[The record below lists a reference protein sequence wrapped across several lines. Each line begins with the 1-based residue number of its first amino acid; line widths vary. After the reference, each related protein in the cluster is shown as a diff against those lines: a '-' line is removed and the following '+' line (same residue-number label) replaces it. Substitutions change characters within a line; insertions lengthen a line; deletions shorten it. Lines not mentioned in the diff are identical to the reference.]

1 MKTGEIMEKFLA
13 INILAFA
20 VLEIM
25 IFATGIDMI
34 YPSVGERVIFIVVLG
49 MPYFL
54 LFLGLILLESEW
66 VKMLFTLC
74 CIVLTVFAAIAFVT
88 HVQGITSLLMEAY
101 AIIIIF
107 TSIMFLCFG
116 DLDFSISISSR

>member
-1 MKTGEIMEKFLA
+1 MEKFLA